1 MNNIDLQIENYNK
14 NDMLNFIQLKSN
26 YNYFDLQN
34 KINLKISQINNIN
47 SISNKQKEELVK
59 FVQLIHYK
67 LKDKLNYDDKS
78 NDSSHKN
85 LYNNEYKLDHI
96 NLHLKEI
103 KNDLIQRKLS
113 EKDTVFVS
121 PVNQGTVNPLT
132 NNIITTQVSID
143 TKFRKDYFNSSS
155 TNFTVN
161 LATPL
166 KNVISMKLASL
177 EIPNVQHMISQS
189 NGTNSFFV
197 KKELDS
203 GINVAPEKTV
213 NIPSGNY
220 DSDTIIIAINKEL
233 SEIKCFIDID
243 TTTMRTTISNSN
255 QTKNFELDFSNT
267 VINNAPPMKSLGW
280 LLGFRNKKYE
290 GHNSYVS
297 EATADLGGI
306 KYFFLCVDDFKNTRQ
321 EVCTILYENSFLR
334 KNILARIPMRE
345 GKGAILFDD
354 QSDQITKKRQYF
366 GTVNIDK
373 LQLSLIDE
381 YGTIIDLNGNDYSLA
396 LEFDILY
403 EK

>member
-14 NDMLNFIQLKSN
+14 EDMMNFIQLKHN

-47 SISNKQKEELVK
+47 SISTKEKNELIK
-59 FVQLIHYK
+59 FIQLIHYK

-78 NDSSHKN
+78 NNKDKQ

-96 NLHLKEI
+96 NQHLREI
-103 KNDLIQRKLS
+103 KKDLIQRKLT

-121 PVNQGTVNPLT
+121 PVNQGLVNPLT
-132 NNIITTQVSID
+132 NNIITSQISID
-143 TKFRKDYFNSSS
+143 TKFRKNYFNTTS
-155 TNFTVN
+155 TDFTIN

-177 EIPNVQHMISQS
+177 EMPNVQHMISQS
-189 NGTNSFFV
+189 NGTNSFYI
-197 KKELDS
+197 KKHGDCGCQEKD
-203 GINVAPEKTV
+203 INV
-213 NIPSGNY
+213 PSGNY
-220 DSDTIIIAINKEL
+220 ESSTLTTVINNLL
-233 SEIKCFIDID
+233 SSFNCTIDID
-243 TTTMRTTISNSN
+243 TTTMRTTIAISDS
-255 QTKNFELDFSNT
+255 TPNFVLDFTNK
-267 VINNAPPMKSLGW
+267 VIDNAPPMKSLGW
-280 LLGFRNKKYE
+280 MLGYRNKRYE
-290 GHNSYVS
+290 GHNKYVS

-321 EVCTILYENSFLR
+321 DVCTILYENSFLR

-345 GKGAILFDD
+345 GKGVVLFDD

-373 LQLSLIDE
+373 LHLSLIDE
-381 YGTIIDLNGNDYSLA
+381 YGSIIDLNNNDFSFA